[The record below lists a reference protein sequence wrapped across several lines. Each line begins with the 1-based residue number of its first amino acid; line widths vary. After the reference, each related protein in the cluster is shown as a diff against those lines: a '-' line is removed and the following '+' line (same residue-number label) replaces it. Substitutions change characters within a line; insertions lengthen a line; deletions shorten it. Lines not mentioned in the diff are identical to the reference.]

1 MVGEV
6 LVNEYLS
13 HMRRR
18 LARTPPAVIAA
29 LAIVFFILG
38 SLAIVPFLPPLKD
51 VHAECRKQCAPR
63 ASQVVPDK
71 DYPMSA
77 KGMYRDKCECY

>member
-6 LVNEYLS
+6 LVNGYLS

-18 LARTPPAVIAA
+18 LAKTPPAVIAA
-29 LAIVFFILG
+29 LAIAFFILG
-38 SLAIVPFLPPLKD
+38 SLALVPFLPSPKD
-51 VHAECRKQCAPR
+51 VHAECRQQCASR

-77 KGMYRDKCECY
+77 KGVYRDKCECY